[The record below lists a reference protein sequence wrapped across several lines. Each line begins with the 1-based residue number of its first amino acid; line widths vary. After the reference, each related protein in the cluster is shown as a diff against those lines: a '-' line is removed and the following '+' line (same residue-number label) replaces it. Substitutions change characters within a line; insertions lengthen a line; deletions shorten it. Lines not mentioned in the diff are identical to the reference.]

1 MEGVTIMLTTEK
13 IDAKLDELE
22 IFGRERRLYK
32 EFIKDYLESE
42 EAIEDLQTMVSWVM
56 YLN

>member
-13 IDAKLDELE
+13 IDAKLDKLE

-42 EAIEDLQTMVSWVM
+42 KAIEDLQTMVSWVVF
-56 YLN
+56 LN